1 MTNLATQSLRPVF
14 FRYLTPSRLRRQ
26 ALLLAIALW
35 LGYAVTLATPGLR
48 DRFGHLKGADF
59 LHAYV
64 LGSIALEHRGDAL
77 YDARIQRDIA
87 EQRVPAS
94 AGDYFLPVYGPQY
107 SLLWAPF
114 ALLPYPWAAALWML
128 LSAAIYAAC
137 CYAIWQTCPNLQAHA
152 ITVALAAAAFPGFF
166 ALITFGQNSALALAA
181 FTATYFS
188 LRARRE
194 WLAGL
199 CLGLLAYKPQ
209 LAIVPACVFF
219 ATCLAPGNLRANRR
233 DESHQSPVPE
243 GRATLAQRFSAGDGV
258 TNNPSP
264 GGTTQPACGNAPNAG
279 SFQSASAA
287 EGAAF
292 DDRQPAAR
300 HSAAKIILGAIISI
314 AAQFAAAWVWFGP
327 APLITYTH
335 VLTHLN
341 TAAPILEPKPYLMHS
356 LRAFWNLLLPW
367 PRAAFI
373 LYLITAL
380 ATTWLSLVCWRRP
393 APLEQRYSILLL
405 ATVLVAPHLTVYDLV
420 ILAPALLWIADWL
433 QTHAAPRTAWLV
445 YLSCLLPFAGPL
457 ARWTHL
463 QLSVVCL
470 AALTVSFAAQLT
482 RRSGFPET

>member
-1 MTNLATQSLRPVF
+1 MADSTKEGITPPW
-14 FRYLTPSRLRRQ
+14 LTPSRIRRQ

-35 LGYAVTLATPGLR
+35 LGYAATIATPGLR

-64 LGSIALEHRGDAL
+64 LGTVALEHRGNAL

-87 EQRVPAS
+87 EQRVPES
-94 AGDYFLPVYGPQY
+94 TGDYFLPVYGPQY
-107 SLLWAPF
+107 SLIWAPF
-114 ALLPYPWAAALWML
+114 SRLPYLWAAALWML

-137 CYAIWQTCPNLQAHA
+137 CYAIWQPCPNLQAHPT
-152 ITVALAAAAFPGFF
+152 TVVLAAAAFPGFF

-181 FTATYFS
+181 FTATFFA

-209 LAIVPACVFF
+209 LALVPACVFV
-219 ATCLAPGNLRANRR
+219 ATCLYPYAGADLKGYAFRRA
-233 DESHQSPVPE
+233 VK
-243 GRATLAQRFSAGDGV
+243 
-258 TNNPSP
+258 
-264 GGTTQPACGNAPNAG
+264 GTTNEAPLGAEVAAE
-279 SFQSASAA
+279 SQLAATARSAA
-287 EGAAF
+287 L
-292 DDRQPAAR
+292 
-300 HSAAKIILGAIISI
+300 KIILAAIISI
-314 AAQFAAAWVWFGP
+314 AAQFGAAWVWFGP

-367 PRAAFI
+367 PHAALI
-373 LYLITAL
+373 LYLLTAL
-380 ATTWLSLVCWRRP
+380 ATTWLTVICWRRP
-393 APLEQRYSILLL
+393 APLEHRYAIMLL